1 MAEAIE
7 KSRDNQFSLTAVEE
21 QNAIARIRAADLNSM
36 TPLDAMM
43 LIKDIKER
51 I

>member
-1 MAEAIE
+1 MDLEHE
-7 KSRDNQFSLTAVEE
+7 QRLTAVEE